1 MWRTVWYKFSV
12 LICGMS
18 FKPQQSA
25 SMTLSNSSHVPRG
38 KEQSAL
44 SWPLSQTDNPWKPG
58 QPSSLKPYRYS
69 FRYTLRA
76 GAVNLPTRQASP
88 ARDTSLCHASPLS
101 AFSLVLDP
109 PVPTNTH
116 YPYPIEQ
123 TRIVLLH
130 KLVCFRCQSLCL
142 SSFLT
147 NPLEHFMINP
157 QRLTGVD
164 HTYISKWPENPA
176 ALSTEVQLNFFNA
189 VRYK

>member
-58 QPSSLKPYRYS
+58 QPSSLKPYMYS

-109 PVPTNTH
+109 PDPQILTIPTQSNKL
-116 YPYPIEQ
+116 EQ
-123 TRIVLLH
+123 CSSTSQSAFAV
-130 KLVCFRCQSLCL
+130 SLC
-142 SSFLT
+142 
-147 NPLEHFMINP
+147 
-157 QRLTGVD
+157 V
-164 HTYISKWPENPA
+164 
-176 ALSTEVQLNFFNA
+176 
-189 VRYK
+189 